1 MLIETYVRLTLF
13 QNLLVVSE
21 IALNNDVQLMIP
33 IMSQKG
39 LGADV
44 DHDGAWTISTWIVL
58 FMQYYFTFIV
68 KNLKFMSWFFKKMC
82 VITLQVRIATTSW

>member
-44 DHDGAWTISTWIVL
+44 DHDGAWTIST
-58 FMQYYFTFIV
+58 
-68 KNLKFMSWFFKKMC
+68 
-82 VITLQVRIATTSW
+82 